1 MRLSGWPAFNYNTLL
16 SFVGSGSLESAPSST
31 QSQHTSPKLVRDPTT
46 LGNIFY
52 ITQPKVFFS
61 YGYKCSPSNFAS
73 ILGAITV
80 RTTFLEL
87 NLLCKDVLC
96 MI

>member
-16 SFVGSGSLESAPSST
+16 SFVGSGPLESAPSST

-52 ITQPKVFFS
+52 ITQPKVFFLIWIQVQSIKFCLDFRS
-61 YGYKCSPSNFAS
+61 YYSKNHFS
-73 ILGAITV
+73 
-80 RTTFLEL
+80 RTKSTL
-87 NLLCKDVLC
+87 
-96 MI
+96 